1 LSSAQKGKINKQEA
15 LDLVLIIDRSGSMAG
30 TERGI
35 IIGHQ
40 TIIDALKKTGKNVTL
55 TTILFD
61 DDIVIECDGKRIR
74 IDEIK
79 KIKYKPGGTTA
90 LFDAWGAAINHI
102 NERKKDQ
109 NNPYPNA
116 DVLYLT
122 VTDGEENSSSVFN
135 MTKIR
140 NLMMR
145 EKERSIEGRGVR
157 EFATVREFGIDYEQF
172 VKDARLGQNKTQTF
186 YRGDAGIDVLFR
198 IIELAAD
205 NMIQNRQIT
214 EQWIEKSDK
223 LKIGSY
229 TLGQLKKMTKEP
241 ERVLA
246 NIEKTYMELLR
257 MADNGLTREFLAAYT
272 QYGKELKKLELH
284 TGNAEVDSILKL
296 YIEKQGAN
304 EKEVLQYAKDKTV
317 EKAAVQSE
325 LNLGKIRKIADSK
338 LATDWE
344 LYNAINVYNDSV
356 KKFMQVPA
364 LDTHLND
371 TRIVN
376 NISDII
382 AKQKERY
389 EEIISTAFK
398 LRTELLKN
406 AFGAEDIRT
415 FRSLAWFTREPLFS
429 VIKDFPDYKEF
440 CKWADTLNGEISGG
454 EPSLALARPAEGSA
468 SVPKENIFGFLE
480 TFSPEQLVP
489 LLKNE
494 APVIAAAVL
503 SRLPPNVSA
512 ETLGK
517 FPLNLKTEILKHIA
531 RKSEVF
537 PDVLERVAAVLRE
550 KSGLD
555 PRNCPANEHK

>member
-1 LSSAQKGKINKQEA
+1 LKLLNLGQKGKINKHEA

-35 IIGHQ
+35 IMGHQ
-40 TIIDALKKTGKNVTL
+40 TIIDALKKTGKTVTL

-61 DDIVIECDGKRIR
+61 DDIVIECDGKRIH

-79 KIKYKPGGTTA
+79 KIKYKPNGTTA
-90 LFDAWGAAINHI
+90 LFDAWGAAITHV
-102 NERKKDQ
+102 NERKKDK
-109 NNPYPNA
+109 NYPYPNA

-122 VTDGEENSSSVFN
+122 VTDGEENSSTVFDIA
-135 MTKIR
+135 KIR

-145 EKERSIEGRGVR
+145 EKERSIEGHGVR

-172 VKDARLGQNKTQTF
+172 VKDAKLGKNNTQIF
-186 YRGDAGIDVLFR
+186 YRGDAGIDILFK

-205 NMIQNRQIT
+205 SMIQNRQIT

-246 NIEKTYMELLR
+246 SMEKTYMELLR
-257 MADNGLTREFLAAYT
+257 LADNGLTGEFLAAYT
-272 QYGKELKKLELH
+272 QYGKELKKLNLH

-296 YIEKQGAN
+296 YIGKQGTN
-304 EKEVLQYAKDKTV
+304 HKEVLQYAKDKAV

-325 LNLGKIRKIADSK
+325 LNLGKLRKIADSK
-338 LATDWE
+338 TATDWE
-344 LYNAINVYNDSV
+344 LYNAINEYNDSV
-356 KKFMQVPA
+356 KKFKQVPA
-364 LDTHLND
+364 SNVHLND
-371 TRIVN
+371 IKVVD

-382 AKQKERY
+382 AKQKKRY
-389 EEIISTAFK
+389 EEIISIAFK
-398 LRTELLKN
+398 SRTELLKN
-406 AFGAEDIRT
+406 AFGAEDIKT
-415 FRSLAWFTREPLFS
+415 FRLLSWFTREPLFS
-429 VIKDFPDYKEF
+429 LIKNFPDYKEF
-440 CKWADTLNGEISGG
+440 CKWADTLNGEIS
-454 EPSLALARPAEGSA
+454 ASA
-468 SVPKENIFGFLE
+468 PKENIFGFLE
-480 TFSPEQLVP
+480 GFGSEQLFP

-494 APVIAAAVL
+494 APIIAATVL

-517 FPLNLKTEILKHIA
+517 FPLDLKTEILKHIA
-531 RKSEVF
+531 RKSEVS
-537 PDVLERVAAVLRE
+537 PDVLERIAAVLCE
-550 KSGLD
+550 KSGLE
-555 PRNCPANEHK
+555 PHNHHTE